1 MKFAS
6 MRDATYF
13 LNELIAHPPEKHNR
27 LAYVTHILEILGNP
41 QNQIPAIHIAGTSGK
56 GSTAYYATGLLN
68 RAGYTTGTLVSPHIA
83 SVAER
88 SLINGQTLPEQEYL
102 HYFQAFA
109 NLCVVHSLHLSYFEF
124 LTIFSFWLFKK
135 IDVNYI
141 IIEVGIGG
149 RLDTTNVI
157 FRSPTVRVIT
167 DIGLDHTE
175 LLGNTLTEITQE
187 KAGIIHQNDLV
198 VMNRQTP
205 DVEVAVQQQTDAQH
219 AQLLIASPIIDDFL
233 KILPDFQ
240 QRNWTLA
247 YRAVEKRLALDKKP
261 PLSKEVLEKSVH
273 IAIPGRLEKRNV
285 DGANIIFDVAHN
297 PQKIRALIDSL
308 RKLYP
313 DKKPIFV
320 VAFGQNKHSS
330 LAESLA
336 IIDNLAQLAYATTF
350 SANYGKN
357 HRHVPPENIRHVM
370 KSAVEVEYNTDK
382 ALAKAIKKARQLD
395 TYVVVAGSFYLVS
408 EFAASQTA
416 AIN

>member
-6 MRDATYF
+6 MRDVTYF
-13 LNELIAHPPEKHNR
+13 LNELIAYPPEKHDR
-27 LAYVTHILEILGNP
+27 LAYVAHILETLGSP
-41 QNQIPAIHIAGTSGK
+41 QNQIPTIHIAGTSGK
-56 GSTAYYATGLLN
+56 GSTAYYATSLLN

-88 SLINGQTLPEQEYL
+88 SLINGQPLPEQEYL

-109 NLCVVHSLHLSYFEF
+109 NLYVAHNLHLSYFEF
-124 LTIFSFWLFKK
+124 LTIFSFWLFKE
-135 IDVNYI
+135 IGVDYI

-157 FRSPTVRVIT
+157 SRSPTVRVIT

-175 LLGNTLTEITQE
+175 LLGNTLTEIARE
-187 KAGIIHQNDLV
+187 KANIIHQNDSA
-198 VMNRQTP
+198 VMNQQAPEIEAVIRQRA
-205 DVEVAVQQQTDAQH
+205 EAQH
-219 AQLLIASPIIDDFL
+219 SRFSIAPPITDNFL

-247 YRAVEKRLALDKKP
+247 YCAVEKRLALDEKP
-261 PLSKEVLEKSVH
+261 SLPKEALKKSVH
-273 IAIPGRLEKRNV
+273 ITIPGRLEKRNV
-285 DGANIIFDVAHN
+285 DGVNIIFDVAHN

-313 DKKPIFV
+313 DKKPVFV
-320 VAFGQNKHSS
+320 VAFGQNKQSS
-330 LAESLA
+330 IAGSLA

-350 SANYGKN
+350 SANYGKD
-357 HRHVPPENIRHVM
+357 HRNVPPETIQHLM
-370 KSAVEVEYNTDK
+370 KSAVEIEHNPNK
-382 ALAKAIKKARQLD
+382 ALEKAIKKARQLD

-408 EFAASQTA
+408 EFAAS
-416 AIN
+416 

>member
-13 LNELIAHPPEKHNR
+13 LNELIAYPPEKHNR
-27 LAYVTHILEILGNP
+27 LVYVAHILETLGSP

-56 GSTAYYATGLLN
+56 GSTAYYATSLLN

-83 SVAER
+83 SVTER

-102 HYFQAFA
+102 HYFQKFTDFCEA
-109 NLCVVHSLHLSYFEF
+109 NELYLSYFEF

-135 IDVNYI
+135 IDVDYI

-175 LLGNTLTEITQE
+175 LLGNTLTEVAQE
-187 KAGIIHQNDLV
+187 KAGIIHQSDSV
-198 VMNRQTP
+198 VMNRQTT
-205 DVEVAVQQQTDAQH
+205 EIETIIRQH
-219 AQLLIASPIIDDFL
+219 AESQHSQFSIASPIIDDFL

-247 YRAVEKRLALDKKP
+247 YRAVENRLALDKKP
-261 PLSKEVLEKSVH
+261 PLPKEALKKSVH
-273 IAIPGRLEKRNV
+273 ITIPGRLEKRNV
-285 DGANIIFDVAHN
+285 DGVNIIFDVAHN

-308 RKLYP
+308 QKLYP
-313 DKKPIFV
+313 DKKPVFV

-336 IIDNLAQLAYATTF
+336 IIDDLAQLAYATTF

-370 KSAVEVEYNTDK
+370 KSAVEIEHNPNK
-382 ALAKAIKKARQLD
+382 ALEKAIKKSRQLD
-395 TYVVVAGSFYLVS
+395 TYVVVTGSFYLVS
-408 EFAASQTA
+408 EFAAS
-416 AIN
+416 

>member
-6 MRDATYF
+6 MRDIVYF
-13 LNELIAHPPEKHNR
+13 LDEIIARPPEKYNR
-27 LAYVTHILEILGNP
+27 LAYVADILEILGSP

-56 GSTAYYATGLLN
+56 GSTAYYATSLLN
-68 RAGYTTGTLVSPHIA
+68 RAGYTTGTLVSPHIT

-88 SLINGQTLPEQEYL
+88 SLVNGQPLHEQEYL

-109 NLCVVHSLHLSYFEF
+109 NLCIAHNLHLSYFEF

-135 IDVNYI
+135 IAVDYI

-157 FRSPTVRVIT
+157 SRSPTVRVIT

-175 LLGNTLTEITQE
+175 SLGNTLTEIAQE
-187 KAGIIHQNDLV
+187 KAGIIHQNDSV
-198 VMNRQTP
+198 VMNRQTTEIEM
-205 DVEVAVQQQTDAQH
+205 VVRQRAESQFSQFS
-219 AQLLIASPIIDDFL
+219 IASPIIDDFL

-247 YRAVEKRLALDKKP
+247 YCAVEKRLALDEKP
-261 PLSKEVLEKSVH
+261 SLPKEVLEKSVH
-273 IAIPGRLEKRNV
+273 ITIPGRLEKRNV
-285 DGANIIFDVAHN
+285 NGVNIIFDVAHN

-357 HRHVPPENIRHVM
+357 HCNIQPENIRHVM
-370 KSAVEVEYNTDK
+370 KSAVEIEHNPNK
-382 ALAKAIKKARQLD
+382 ALEKAIKKARQLD
-395 TYVVVAGSFYLVS
+395 TYVVVTGSFYLVS
-408 EFAASQTA
+408 EFAAS
-416 AIN
+416 

>member
-6 MRDATYF
+6 MRDITYF
-13 LNELIAHPPEKHNR
+13 LNELIAHPPKKHDR
-27 LAYVTHILEILGNP
+27 LACVTHILEILDNS

-56 GSTAYYATGLLN
+56 GSTAYYATSLLN
-68 RAGYTTGTLVSPHIA
+68 QAGYTTGTLVSPHIA

-88 SLINGQTLPEQEYL
+88 SLINGQTLHEQEYL
-102 HYFQAFA
+102 HYFQKFA
-109 NLCVVHSLHLSYFEF
+109 SFYAVHSLHLSYFEF

-135 IDVNYI
+135 IDVDYI
-141 IIEVGIGG
+141 IIEVGVGG
-149 RLDTTNVI
+149 QLDTTNVI
-157 FRSPTVRVIT
+157 SRSPTVRVIT

-187 KAGIIHQNDLV
+187 KAGIIHQNDSV
-198 VMNRQTP
+198 VMNRQASEIETVIRQH
-205 DVEVAVQQQTDAQH
+205 VESQNS
-219 AQLLIASPIIDDFL
+219 QLSIASPVASDFL

-261 PLSKEVLEKSVH
+261 PLPKEALEKSVY
-273 IAIPGRLEKRNV
+273 ITIPGRLEKRNV
-285 DGANIIFDVAHN
+285 EGVNIIFDVAHN

-313 DKKPIFV
+313 DKKPVFV
-320 VAFGQNKHSS
+320 VAFGQNKQSS
-330 LAESLA
+330 MAESLA

-357 HRHVPPENIRHVM
+357 HRNVPPENIRHVM
-370 KSAVEVEYNTDK
+370 KSAVEIEHNPNK
-382 ALAKAIKKARQLD
+382 ALEKAIKKARQLD
-395 TYVVVAGSFYLVS
+395 TYVVVTGSFYLVS
-408 EFAASQTA
+408 EFAAS
-416 AIN
+416 

>member
-1 MKFAS
+1 MKFTS
-6 MRDATYF
+6 MHDVTYF
-13 LNELIAHPPEKHNR
+13 LDELIAHPPEKHDR

-56 GSTAYYATGLLN
+56 GSTAYYATSLLN

-88 SLINGQTLPEQEYL
+88 SLINRQTLHEQEYL

-109 NLCVVHSLHLSYFEF
+109 NLYVVHGLHLSYFEF
-124 LTIFSFWLFKK
+124 LTIFSFWLFKEMGV
-135 IDVNYI
+135 DYI

-175 LLGNTLTEITQE
+175 LLGNTLTEISQE
-187 KAGIIHQNDLV
+187 KAGIIYQSDSV
-198 VMNRQTP
+198 VMNRQASEIET
-205 DVEVAVQQQTDAQH
+205 VVRQH
-219 AQLLIASPIIDDFL
+219 AESQNSQLSIASPVASDFL

-240 QRNWTLA
+240 QRNWALA

-273 IAIPGRLEKRNV
+273 ITIPGRLEKRNIEGV
-285 DGANIIFDVAHN
+285 NIIFDVAHN

-357 HRHVPPENIRHVM
+357 HRNIQPETIQHLM
-370 KSAVEVEYNTDK
+370 KSSAKIEQNPAT

-408 EFAASQTA
+408 EFAAR
-416 AIN
+416 

>member
-6 MRDATYF
+6 MREIVYF
-13 LNELIAHPPEKHNR
+13 LDEIIARPPEKYNR

-41 QNQIPAIHIAGTSGK
+41 QNQIPAVHIAGTSGK
-56 GSTAYYATGLLN
+56 GSTAYYATSLLN

-83 SVAER
+83 SVAEC
-88 SLINGQTLPEQEYL
+88 SLINGQPLPEQEYL

-109 NLCVVHSLHLSYFEF
+109 NLCVAHNLHVSYFEF

-157 FRSPTVRVIT
+157 SRSPTVRVIT

-198 VMNRQTP
+198 VMNRQASEIEM
-205 DVEVAVQQQTDAQH
+205 VVRQH
-219 AQLLIASPIIDDFL
+219 AESQHSQFSIASPIIDDFL

-261 PLSKEVLEKSVH
+261 PLPKEALKKSVH
-273 IAIPGRLEKRNV
+273 ITIPGRLEKRNV
-285 DGANIIFDVAHN
+285 DGVNIIFDVAHN

-308 RKLYP
+308 RKIYP
-313 DKKPIFV
+313 EKKPVFV
-320 VAFGQNKHSS
+320 AAFGQNKHSS
-330 LAESLA
+330 LAGSLA

-357 HRHVPPENIRHVM
+357 HRNVPPETIQHLMR
-370 KSAVEVEYNTDK
+370 SAVEIEHNPNK
-382 ALAKAIKKARQLD
+382 ALEKAIKKARQLD

-408 EFAASQTA
+408 EFAAS
-416 AIN
+416 

>member
-13 LNELIAHPPEKHNR
+13 LNELIAYPPEKHNR
-27 LAYVTHILEILGNP
+27 LVYVAHILETLGSP

-56 GSTAYYATGLLN
+56 GSTAYYATSLLN

-83 SVAER
+83 SVTER

-102 HYFQAFA
+102 HYFQKFTDFCEA
-109 NLCVVHSLHLSYFEF
+109 NELYLSYFEF

-135 IDVNYI
+135 IDVDYI

-175 LLGNTLTEITQE
+175 LLGNTLTEVAQE
-187 KAGIIHQNDLV
+187 KAGIIHQSDSV
-198 VMNRQTP
+198 VMNRQTT
-205 DVEVAVQQQTDAQH
+205 EIETIIRQH
-219 AQLLIASPIIDDFL
+219 AESQHSQFSIASPIIDDFL

-247 YRAVEKRLALDKKP
+247 YRAVENRLALDKKP
-261 PLSKEVLEKSVH
+261 PLPKEALKKSVH
-273 IAIPGRLEKRNV
+273 ITIPGRLEKRNV
-285 DGANIIFDVAHN
+285 DGVNIIFDVAHN

-308 RKLYP
+308 QKLYP
-313 DKKPIFV
+313 DKKPVFV

-336 IIDNLAQLAYATTF
+336 IIDDLAQLAYATTF

-370 KSAVEVEYNTDK
+370 KSAVEIEHNPNK
-382 ALAKAIKKARQLD
+382 ALEKAIKKSRQLD
-395 TYVVVAGSFYLVS
+395 TYVVVTGSFYLVS
-408 EFAASQTA
+408 EFAA
-416 AIN
+416 I

>member
-13 LNELIAHPPEKHNR
+13 LDELIARPPKKHNR
-27 LAYVTHILEILGNP
+27 LAYVAHILEILGSP

-56 GSTAYYATGLLN
+56 GSTAHYATGLLN
-68 RAGYTTGTLVSPHIA
+68 RAGYTTGTLLSPHIT
-83 SVAER
+83 SVTER
-88 SLINGQTLPEQEYL
+88 SLINGQPLPEQEYL
-102 HYFQAFA
+102 HYFQEFA
-109 NLCVVHSLHLSYFEF
+109 NLCVAHSLHLSYFEF

-135 IDVNYI
+135 IDVDYI

-187 KAGIIHQNDLV
+187 KAGIIHQNDSA
-198 VMNRQTP
+198 VMNRQTSE
-205 DVEVAVQQQTDAQH
+205 VETVIRQH
-219 AQLLIASPIIDDFL
+219 AESQFSQFSIASPIIDDFL

-261 PLSKEVLEKSVH
+261 SLPKEVLEKSVH

-285 DGANIIFDVAHN
+285 DGVNIIFDVAHN
-297 PQKIRALIDSL
+297 PQKIRALVDSL

-357 HRHVPPENIRHVM
+357 HRNVPPETIQRLM
-370 KSAVEVEYNTDK
+370 KSAVEIEHNPNK
-382 ALAKAIKKARQLD
+382 ALEKAIKKARQLD

-408 EFAASQTA
+408 EFAAS
-416 AIN
+416 

>member
-13 LNELIAHPPEKHNR
+13 LNELIAYPPEKHNR
-27 LAYVTHILEILGNP
+27 LAYVAHILETLGSP

-56 GSTAYYATGLLN
+56 GSTAYYATSLLN

-88 SLINGQTLPEQEYL
+88 SLINGQPLPEQEYM

-109 NLCVVHSLHLSYFEF
+109 NLYVAHSLHLSYFEF
-124 LTIFSFWLFKK
+124 LTIFSFWLFKE
-135 IDVNYI
+135 IGVDYI

-187 KAGIIHQNDLV
+187 KAGIIHQSDSV
-198 VMNRQTP
+198 VMNRQASEIETIIR
-205 DVEVAVQQQTDAQH
+205 QH
-219 AQLLIASPIIDDFL
+219 AEEQHTQFSITSPVTSEFL

-240 QRNWTLA
+240 QRNCTLA

-261 PLSKEVLEKSVH
+261 PLPKESLKKSVH
-273 IAIPGRLEKRNV
+273 ITIPGRLEKRNV
-285 DGANIIFDVAHN
+285 DGVNIIFDVAHN
-297 PQKIRALIDSL
+297 PQKIRALVDSL

-313 DKKPIFV
+313 DKKPVFV

-357 HRHVPPENIRHVM
+357 HRNVPPETIQHLM
-370 KSAVEVEYNTDK
+370 KSSAKIEQNPAT

-395 TYVVVAGSFYLVS
+395 TYVVVTGSFYLVS
-408 EFAASQTA
+408 EFAAR
-416 AIN
+416 

>member
-1 MKFAS
+1 
-6 MRDATYF
+6 MRDVTYF
-13 LNELIAHPPEKHNR
+13 LDKLIAHPPEKHDR
-27 LAYVTHILEILGNP
+27 LVYVAHILKILGNP

-56 GSTAYYATGLLN
+56 GSTAYYATSLLN

-88 SLINGQTLPEQEYL
+88 SLINGQPLPEQEYL

-109 NLCVVHSLHLSYFEF
+109 NLCVAHSLHLSHFEF
-124 LTIFSFWLFKK
+124 LTIFSFWLFKEMEV
-135 IDVNYI
+135 DYI

-157 FRSPTVRVIT
+157 SRSPTVRVIT

-175 LLGNTLTEITQE
+175 LLGNTLTEIAQE

-205 DVEVAVQQQTDAQH
+205 DVEVVVQQQTDAQH
-219 AQLLIASPIIDDFL
+219 AQLSIASPVNSKIL

-247 YRAVEKRLALDKKP
+247 YRAVEKRLAMDKKL
-261 PLSKEVLEKSVH
+261 PLPKEVLEKSVY
-273 IAIPGRLEKRNV
+273 ITIPGRLEKRYVNGV
-285 DGANIIFDVAHN
+285 NIIFDVAHN
-297 PQKIRALIDSL
+297 SQKIRTLVDSL

-313 DKKPIFV
+313 DKKPVFV
-320 VAFGQNKHSS
+320 VAFGQNKQSS

-357 HRHVPPENIRHVM
+357 HRNVPPENIRHVM
-370 KSAVEVEYNTDK
+370 KSAVEIEHNPNK
-382 ALAKAIKKARQLD
+382 ALEKAIKKARQLD
-395 TYVVVAGSFYLVS
+395 TYVVVTGSFYLVS
-408 EFAASQTA
+408 EFAAS
-416 AIN
+416 

>member
-1 MKFAS
+1 MKFVS
-6 MRDATYF
+6 MRDVTYF
-13 LNELIAHPPEKHNR
+13 LDELIARPPKKHDR
-27 LAYVTHILEILGNP
+27 LACVTHILEILDNP

-56 GSTAYYATGLLN
+56 GSTAYYATSLLN

-109 NLCVVHSLHLSYFEF
+109 NLYIIHNLHLSYFEF

-157 FRSPTVRVIT
+157 SRSPTVRVIT
-167 DIGLDHTE
+167 DIGLDHME

-205 DVEVAVQQQTDAQH
+205 DVEVVVQQQTDAQH
-219 AQLLIASPIIDDFL
+219 AQLSITSPINSEFL

-261 PLSKEVLEKSVH
+261 PLPKEVLEKSVH

-285 DGANIIFDVAHN
+285 DGFKIIFDVAHN

-313 DKKPIFV
+313 DKKPVFV

-370 KSAVEVEYNTDK
+370 KSAVEIEYNTDK

-395 TYVVVAGSFYLVS
+395 TYVVVTGSFYLVS
-408 EFAASQTA
+408 EFAAS
-416 AIN
+416 

>member
-6 MRDATYF
+6 MRDVTYF
-13 LNELIAHPPEKHNR
+13 LNELIAHPPEKHDR
-27 LAYVTHILEILGNP
+27 LAYVAHILETLGSP

-56 GSTAYYATGLLN
+56 GSTAYYATSLLN
-68 RAGYTTGTLVSPHIA
+68 RASYSTGTLMSPHIA

-88 SLINGQTLPEQEYL
+88 SLINRQPLPEQEYL

-109 NLCVVHSLHLSYFEF
+109 NLYVVHSLHLSYFEF

-135 IDVNYI
+135 IDVDYI

-187 KAGIIHQNDLV
+187 KAGIIHQSDSV
-198 VMNRQTP
+198 VMNRQASEIEM
-205 DVEVAVQQQTDAQH
+205 VVRQH
-219 AQLLIASPIIDDFL
+219 AESQFSQFSIASPIIDDFL

-273 IAIPGRLEKRNV
+273 IAIPGRLEKRIINGV
-285 DGANIIFDVAHN
+285 NIIFDVAHN

-320 VAFGQNKHSS
+320 VAFGQNKQSS

-350 SANYGKN
+350 SANYGKK
-357 HRHVPPENIRHVM
+357 HRNVPPENIRHVM
-370 KSAVEVEYNTDK
+370 KSAVEIEHNPNK
-382 ALAKAIKKARQLD
+382 ALEKAIKKARQLD
-395 TYVVVAGSFYLVS
+395 TYVVVTGSFYLVS
-408 EFAASQTA
+408 EFAAS
-416 AIN
+416 

>member
-6 MRDATYF
+6 MRDVTYF
-13 LNELIAHPPEKHNR
+13 LDELIARPPKKHDR
-27 LAYVTHILEILGNP
+27 LAYVAHILETLGSP

-56 GSTAYYATGLLN
+56 GSTAYYATSLLN
-68 RAGYTTGTLVSPHIA
+68 QAGYTTGTLVSPHIA

-88 SLINGQTLPEQEYL
+88 SLINGQPLPEQEYL
-102 HYFQAFA
+102 HYFQKFTDFYEA
-109 NLCVVHSLHLSYFEF
+109 NELHLSYFEF

-135 IDVNYI
+135 IDINYI

-219 AQLLIASPIIDDFL
+219 AQLLITSPIIDDFL

-247 YRAVEKRLALDKKP
+247 YCAVEKRLALDEKP
-261 PLSKEVLEKSVH
+261 SLPKEVLEKSVH
-273 IAIPGRLEKRNV
+273 ITIPGRLEKRNV
-285 DGANIIFDVAHN
+285 DGVNIIFDVAHN

-330 LAESLA
+330 LAGSLA

-357 HRHVPPENIRHVM
+357 HRHVPPETIQHLM
-370 KSAVEVEYNTDK
+370 KSSAKIEQNPAT
-382 ALAKAIKKARQLD
+382 ALAKAINKARQLD
-395 TYVVVAGSFYLVS
+395 TYVVVTGSFYLVS
-408 EFAASQTA
+408 EFAAR
-416 AIN
+416 

>member
-6 MRDATYF
+6 MRDITYF
-13 LNELIAHPPEKHNR
+13 LNDLIAHPPKKHDR
-27 LAYVTHILEILGNP
+27 LVYVAHILEILGNP

-56 GSTAYYATGLLN
+56 GSTAYYATSLLN
-68 RAGYTTGTLVSPHIA
+68 WADYTTGTLVSPHIA

-88 SLINGQTLPEQEYL
+88 SLINGQPLHEQEYL

-109 NLCVVHSLHLSYFEF
+109 NLCVAHNLHPSYFEF
-124 LTIFSFWLFKK
+124 LTIFSFWLFKEMGV
-135 IDVNYI
+135 DYI

-175 LLGNTLTEITQE
+175 LLGNTLTEIAQE
-187 KAGIIHQNDLV
+187 KAGIVHQSDSV
-198 VMNRQTP
+198 VMNRQASEIEM
-205 DVEVAVQQQTDAQH
+205 VVRQH
-219 AQLLIASPIIDDFL
+219 AELQFSQFSIASPIIDDFL

-261 PLSKEVLEKSVH
+261 PLPKEVLKKSIH
-273 IAIPGRLEKRNV
+273 ITIPGRLEKRII
-285 DGANIIFDVAHN
+285 DGVNIIFDVAHN
-297 PQKIRALIDSL
+297 HQKIRALIDSL

-320 VAFGQNKHSS
+320 VAFGQNKQSS
-330 LAESLA
+330 MAESIA
-336 IIDNLAQLAYATTF
+336 IIDGLAQLAYATTF

-357 HRHVPPENIRHVM
+357 HRNVPPETIQHLM
-370 KSAVEVEYNTDK
+370 KSAVEIEYNTDK

-395 TYVVVAGSFYLVS
+395 TYVVVTGSFYLVS
-408 EFAASQTA
+408 EFAAS
-416 AIN
+416 

>member
-13 LNELIAHPPEKHNR
+13 LDERIAHPPEKHDR
-27 LAYVTHILEILGNP
+27 LAYVAHILETLGSP

-56 GSTAYYATGLLN
+56 GSTAYYATSLLN
-68 RAGYTTGTLVSPHIA
+68 RAGYTTGTLVSPHIT

-88 SLINGQTLPEQEYL
+88 SLINGQPLPEQEYL
-102 HYFQAFA
+102 HYFQEFA
-109 NLCVVHSLHLSYFEF
+109 NLCVAHNLHLSYFEF
-124 LTIFSFWLFKK
+124 LTIFSFWLFKEMGV
-135 IDVNYI
+135 DYI

-157 FRSPTVRVIT
+157 SRSPTVRAIT

-175 LLGNTLTEITQE
+175 LLGNTLTEIAQE
-187 KAGIIHQNDLV
+187 KAGIIHQSDSV
-198 VMNRQTP
+198 VMNRQTSEIET
-205 DVEVAVQQQTDAQH
+205 VVRQH
-219 AQLLIASPIIDDFL
+219 AESQHSQLSIASPIIDDFL

-261 PLSKEVLEKSVH
+261 PLPKEALKKSVH
-273 IAIPGRLEKRNV
+273 ITIPGRLEKRNV
-285 DGANIIFDVAHN
+285 DGVNIIFDVAHN
-297 PQKIRALIDSL
+297 PQKIHALIDSL

-330 LAESLA
+330 MAESLA

-357 HRHVPPENIRHVM
+357 HRNVPPETIQHLM

-382 ALAKAIKKARQLD
+382 ALAKAIKKARQLG
-395 TYVVVAGSFYLVS
+395 TYVVVTGSFYLVS
-408 EFAASQTA
+408 EFAAS
-416 AIN
+416 

>member
-6 MRDATYF
+6 MRDVIYF
-13 LNELIAHPPEKHNR
+13 LDELIAHPPEKHNR
-27 LAYVTHILEILGNP
+27 LAYVAHILETLGSP

-56 GSTAYYATGLLN
+56 GSTAYYATSLLN
-68 RAGYTTGTLVSPHIA
+68 RAGYSTGTLVSPHIA

-88 SLINGQTLPEQEYL
+88 SLINGQPLPEQEYL

-109 NLCVVHSLHLSYFEF
+109 NLCVAHNLHLSYFEF

-175 LLGNTLTEITQE
+175 LLGNTLTEIAQE
-187 KAGIIHQNDLV
+187 KAGIIHQSDSV
-198 VMNRQTP
+198 VMNRQASEIEM
-205 DVEVAVQQQTDAQH
+205 VVRQH
-219 AQLLIASPIIDDFL
+219 AELQFSQFSIASPIIDDFL

-261 PLSKEVLEKSVH
+261 PLPKEVLKKSIH
-273 IAIPGRLEKRNV
+273 ITIPGRLEKRII
-285 DGANIIFDVAHN
+285 DGVNIIFDVAHN

-330 LAESLA
+330 MAESLA

-357 HRHVPPENIRHVM
+357 HRNMPPEIIHHVM

-408 EFAASQTA
+408 EFAAS
-416 AIN
+416 

>member
-6 MRDATYF
+6 MRDVTYF
-13 LNELIAHPPEKHNR
+13 LDKLIAHPPKKHNR
-27 LAYVTHILEILGNP
+27 LAYVAHILETLGSP

-56 GSTAYYATGLLN
+56 RSTTYYATSLLN
-68 RAGYTTGTLVSPHIA
+68 RAGYTSGTLVSPHIA

-88 SLINGQTLPEQEYL
+88 SLINGQPLPEQEYL
-102 HYFQAFA
+102 HYFQEFTSFYAA
-109 NLCVVHSLHLSYFEF
+109 QNLHLSYFEF

-157 FRSPTVRVIT
+157 SRLPTVRVIT
-167 DIGLDHTE
+167 DIGLDHME
-175 LLGNTLTEITQE
+175 LLGNTLTEIAQE
-187 KAGIIHQNDLV
+187 KAGIIHQNDSV
-198 VMNRQTP
+198 VMNRQASEIETVIRQH
-205 DVEVAVQQQTDAQH
+205 VESQH
-219 AQLLIASPIIDDFL
+219 SQLSIASPVASDFL

-240 QRNWTLA
+240 QRNWALA

-261 PLSKEVLEKSVH
+261 PLPKEVLKKSIH
-273 IAIPGRLEKRNV
+273 ITIPGRLEKRII
-285 DGANIIFDVAHN
+285 DGVNIIFDVAHN

-330 LAESLA
+330 MAESLA

-357 HRHVPPENIRHVM
+357 HRNMPPEIIRHVM

-408 EFAASQTA
+408 EFAAS
-416 AIN
+416 

>member
-1 MKFAS
+1 MKFVS

-13 LNELIAHPPEKHNR
+13 LDELITHPPEKHNR
-27 LAYVTHILEILGNP
+27 LVYVAHILETLGSP

-56 GSTAYYATGLLN
+56 GSTAYYATSLLN

-88 SLINGQTLPEQEYL
+88 SLINGQPLPKQEYL

-109 NLCVVHSLHLSYFEF
+109 NLYTVHNLHLSYFEF

-135 IDVNYI
+135 IDVDYI

-175 LLGNTLTEITQE
+175 LLGNTLTEIAQE
-187 KAGIIHQNDLV
+187 KAGIIHQSDSV
-198 VMNRQTP
+198 VMNRQASEIETIIR
-205 DVEVAVQQQTDAQH
+205 QH
-219 AQLLIASPIIDDFL
+219 TESQHSQFSIASPIIDDFL

-247 YRAVEKRLALDKKP
+247 YRAVEKLLALDKKP
-261 PLSKEVLEKSVH
+261 PLPKEALKKSVH
-273 IAIPGRLEKRNV
+273 ITIPGRLEKCNIGGV
-285 DGANIIFDVAHN
+285 NIIFDVAHN

-308 RKLYP
+308 RKIYP
-313 DKKPIFV
+313 EKKPVFV
-320 VAFGQNKHSS
+320 VTFGQNKQLS
-330 LAESLA
+330 LAKSLA
-336 IIDNLAQLAYATTF
+336 MIDNLAQLTYATTF
-350 SANYGKN
+350 STDYGKN
-357 HRHVPPENIRHVM
+357 HRNVPPETICRVM
-370 KSAVEVEYNTDK
+370 KSAVEIEYNPDR
-382 ALAKAIKKARQLD
+382 ALTKAIEKAQQLD

-408 EFAASQTA
+408 EFATR
-416 AIN
+416 

>member
-1 MKFAS
+1 
-6 MRDATYF
+6 MRDVTYF
-13 LNELIAHPPEKHNR
+13 LDKLIAHPPEKHDR
-27 LAYVTHILEILGNP
+27 LVYVAHILKILGNP

-56 GSTAYYATGLLN
+56 GSTAYYATSLLN

-88 SLINGQTLPEQEYL
+88 SLINGQPLPEQEYL

-109 NLCVVHSLHLSYFEF
+109 NLCVAHSLHLSYFEF
-124 LTIFSFWLFKK
+124 LTIFSFWLFKEMEV
-135 IDVNYI
+135 DYI

-157 FRSPTVRVIT
+157 SRSPTVRVIT

-205 DVEVAVQQQTDAQH
+205 DVEVVVQQQTDAQH
-219 AQLLIASPIIDDFL
+219 AQLSIASPVNSKIL

-247 YRAVEKRLALDKKP
+247 YRAVEKRLSLDEKP
-261 PLSKEVLEKSVH
+261 SLPKEVLEKSVY
-273 IAIPGRLEKRNV
+273 ITIPGRLEKRNV
-285 DGANIIFDVAHN
+285 DGVNIIFDVAHN
-297 PQKIRALIDSL
+297 PQKIRALVDSL

-336 IIDNLAQLAYATTF
+336 IIDGLTQLTYATTF

-357 HRHVPPENIRHVM
+357 HRNVPPETIQHVM
-370 KSAVEVEYNTDK
+370 KSAVEIEYSPTL
-382 ALAKAIKKARQLD
+382 ALEKAINKARQLG
-395 TYVVVAGSFYLVS
+395 TYVVVTGSFYLVS
-408 EFAASQTA
+408 EFAAS
-416 AIN
+416 

>member
-6 MRDATYF
+6 MHNVTYF

-56 GSTAYYATGLLN
+56 GSTAYYATSLLN
-68 RAGYTTGTLVSPHIA
+68 RAGYTTGTLVSPHIT

-88 SLINGQTLPEQEYL
+88 SLINGQPLPEQEYL

-109 NLCVVHSLHLSYFEF
+109 NLYTVHSLHLSYFEF

-135 IDVNYI
+135 IVVDYI

-175 LLGNTLTEITQE
+175 LLGNTLTEIAQE
-187 KAGIIHQNDLV
+187 KAGIIHQSDSV
-198 VMNRQTP
+198 VMNRQASEIETIIRRHT
-205 DVEVAVQQQTDAQH
+205 ESQH
-219 AQLLIASPIIDDFL
+219 SQFSIASPIIDDFL

-247 YRAVEKRLALDKKP
+247 YRAVEKLLALDKKP
-261 PLSKEVLEKSVH
+261 PLPKEALKKSVH
-273 IAIPGRLEKRNV
+273 ITIPGRLEKCNIGGV
-285 DGANIIFDVAHN
+285 NIIFDVAHN

-308 RKLYP
+308 RKIYP
-313 DKKPIFV
+313 EKKPVFV
-320 VAFGQNKHSS
+320 VTFGQNKQLS
-330 LAESLA
+330 LAKSLA
-336 IIDNLAQLAYATTF
+336 MIDNLAQLTYATTF
-350 SANYGKN
+350 STDYGKN
-357 HRHVPPENIRHVM
+357 HRNVPPEAIQHLM
-370 KSAVEVEYNTDK
+370 KSSAKIEQNPAI
-382 ALAKAIKKARQLD
+382 ALAKAIKKARQLN
-395 TYVVVAGSFYLVS
+395 TYVVVTGSFYLVS
-408 EFAASQTA
+408 EFAAS
-416 AIN
+416 

>member
-6 MRDATYF
+6 MRDVTYF
-13 LNELIAHPPEKHNR
+13 LDELIAHPPKKHNR
-27 LAYVTHILEILGNP
+27 LAYVAHILETLGSP

-56 GSTAYYATGLLN
+56 GSTTYYATSLLN
-68 RAGYTTGTLVSPHIA
+68 QAGYTTGTLVSPHIA

-109 NLCVVHSLHLSYFEF
+109 NLCVAHNLHLSYFEF

-135 IDVNYI
+135 IDVDYI
-141 IIEVGIGG
+141 ITEVGIGG

-157 FRSPTVRVIT
+157 SRSPTVRVIT

-175 LLGNTLTEITQE
+175 LLGNTLTEIAQE
-187 KAGIIHQNDLV
+187 KAGIIHQNDSV
-198 VMNRQTP
+198 VMNRQASEIET
-205 DVEVAVQQQTDAQH
+205 VIRQH
-219 AQLLIASPIIDDFL
+219 AEEQHSQFSIASPIIDDFL

-247 YRAVEKRLALDKKP
+247 YCAVEKRLALDEKPSLPKKA
-261 PLSKEVLEKSVH
+261 LKKSVH
-273 IAIPGRLEKRNV
+273 ITIPGRLEKRNV
-285 DGANIIFDVAHN
+285 NGVNIIFDVAHN

-313 DKKPIFV
+313 DKKPVFV

-357 HRHVPPENIRHVM
+357 HRNVPPENIRHVM
-370 KSAVEVEYNTDK
+370 KSAVEIEYNPTL
-382 ALAKAIKKARQLD
+382 ALEKAINKAQQLD

-408 EFAASQTA
+408 EFAAS
-416 AIN
+416 

>member
-1 MKFAS
+1 MKFVS
-6 MRDATYF
+6 MRDVTYF
-13 LNELIAHPPEKHNR
+13 LDELIAHPPEKHNR
-27 LAYVTHILEILGNP
+27 LIYVAHILETLGSP

-56 GSTAYYATGLLN
+56 GSTAYYATSLLN
-68 RAGYTTGTLVSPHIA
+68 QAGYTTGTLVSPHIA

-88 SLINGQTLPEQEYL
+88 SLINGQPLPEQEYL

-109 NLCVVHSLHLSYFEF
+109 NLCVAHNLHLSYFEF

-157 FRSPTVRVIT
+157 SRSPTVRVIT

-175 LLGNTLTEITQE
+175 LLGNTLTEIAQE
-187 KAGIIHQNDLV
+187 KAGIIHQNDSV
-198 VMNRQTP
+198 VMNRQTT
-205 DVEVAVQQQTDAQH
+205 EIETIIKQYSEMQH
-219 AQLLIASPIIDDFL
+219 AQFSITSPATDDFL
-233 KILPDFQ
+233 KMLPDFQ
-240 QRNWTLA
+240 QQNWTLA

-261 PLSKEVLEKSVH
+261 SLPKEALEKSVY
-273 IAIPGRLEKRNV
+273 ITIPGRLEKRNV
-285 DGANIIFDVAHN
+285 DGVNIIFDVAHN

-336 IIDNLAQLAYATTF
+336 IIDNLAQLTYATTF

-357 HRHVPPENIRHVM
+357 HRNVPPETIQHLM
-370 KSAVEVEYNTDK
+370 KSAVEIECNTDK

-395 TYVVVAGSFYLVS
+395 TYVVVTGSFYLVS
-408 EFAASQTA
+408 EFAAS
-416 AIN
+416 

>member
-13 LNELIAHPPEKHNR
+13 LDELIARPPKKHNR
-27 LAYVTHILEILGNP
+27 LAYVAHILEILGSP

-56 GSTAYYATGLLN
+56 GSTAHYATGLLN
-68 RAGYTTGTLVSPHIA
+68 RAGYTTGTLLSPHIT

-88 SLINGQTLPEQEYL
+88 SLINRQPLPEREYL
-102 HYFQAFA
+102 HYFQTFA
-109 NLCVVHSLHLSYFEF
+109 NLYIVNNLHLSYFEF

-157 FRSPTVRVIT
+157 SRSPTVRVIT

-175 LLGNTLTEITQE
+175 LLGNTLTEIAQE

-240 QRNWTLA
+240 QRNWALA

-261 PLSKEVLEKSVH
+261 PLPKEVLKKSIH
-273 IAIPGRLEKRNV
+273 ITIPGRLEKRII
-285 DGANIIFDVAHN
+285 DGVNIIFDVAHN
-297 PQKIRALIDSL
+297 SQKIRALVDSL

-330 LAESLA
+330 MAESLA
-336 IIDNLAQLAYATTF
+336 IMDGLAQLTYATTF

-357 HRHVPPENIRHVM
+357 HRNVPPETIQHLM
-370 KSAVEVEYNTDK
+370 KSAVEIEYNPDK

-408 EFAASQTA
+408 EFAAS
-416 AIN
+416 

>member
-6 MRDATYF
+6 MRDVTYF
-13 LNELIAHPPEKHNR
+13 LNELIAHPPKKHNR
-27 LAYVTHILEILGNP
+27 LVYVAHILETLGSP

-56 GSTAYYATGLLN
+56 GSTAYYATSLLN

-88 SLINGQTLPEQEYL
+88 SLINGQPLPEQEYL

-109 NLCVVHSLHLSYFEF
+109 NLYVVHSLHLSYFEF

-135 IDVNYI
+135 IDVDYI

-175 LLGNTLTEITQE
+175 LLGNTLTEIAQE
-187 KAGIIHQNDLV
+187 KAGIIHQSDSV
-198 VMNRQTP
+198 VMNRQTSEIEM
-205 DVEVAVQQQTDAQH
+205 VVRQRAESQH
-219 AQLLIASPIIDDFL
+219 SQFSIASPIIDDFL

-247 YRAVEKRLALDKKP
+247 YCAVEKRLALDEKP
-261 PLSKEVLEKSVH
+261 SLPKEVLEKSVH
-273 IAIPGRLEKRNV
+273 ITIPGRLEKRNV
-285 DGANIIFDVAHN
+285 DGVNIIFDVAHN

-357 HRHVPPENIRHVM
+357 HHNVPPETIQHLM
-370 KSAVEVEYNTDK
+370 KSAVEIEHNPNK
-382 ALAKAIKKARQLD
+382 ALEKAIKKSRQLD

-408 EFAASQTA
+408 EFAAR
-416 AIN
+416 

>member
-6 MRDATYF
+6 MRDITYF
-13 LNELIAHPPEKHNR
+13 LDELIAHPPKKHDR
-27 LAYVTHILEILGNP
+27 LAYVAHILETLGSP

-56 GSTAYYATGLLN
+56 GSTAYYATSLLN
-68 RAGYTTGTLVSPHIA
+68 RAGYTTGMLVSPHIA

-88 SLINGQTLPEQEYL
+88 SLINGQPLPEQEYL

-109 NLCVVHSLHLSYFEF
+109 NLYIVHNLHLSYFEF
-124 LTIFSFWLFKK
+124 LTIFSFWLFKEMRV
-135 IDVNYI
+135 DYI

-175 LLGNTLTEITQE
+175 LLGNTLTEIAQE
-187 KAGIIHQNDLV
+187 KAGIIHQSDSV
-198 VMNRQTP
+198 VMNRQASEIEM
-205 DVEVAVQQQTDAQH
+205 VVRQRAEEQH
-219 AQLLIASPIIDDFL
+219 TQFSITSPVTSEFL

-273 IAIPGRLEKRNV
+273 ITIPGRLEKRNV
-285 DGANIIFDVAHN
+285 DGVNIIFDVAHN

-308 RKLYP
+308 WKLYP

-320 VAFGQNKHSS
+320 VAFGQNKQSS
-330 LAESLA
+330 IAESLA
-336 IIDNLAQLAYATTF
+336 IIDNLAQLTYATTF
-350 SANYGKN
+350 STNYGKN
-357 HRHVPPENIRHVM
+357 HRNMPPEIIRHVM
-370 KSAVEVEYNTDK
+370 KSAVEIEHNTDK

-395 TYVVVAGSFYLVS
+395 TYVVVTGSFYLVS
-408 EFAASQTA
+408 EFAAR
-416 AIN
+416 

>member
-6 MRDATYF
+6 MRDITYF
-13 LNELIAHPPEKHNR
+13 LDKLIAHPPKKHDR
-27 LAYVTHILEILGNP
+27 LACVAHILEILGNP

-56 GSTAYYATGLLN
+56 GSTTYYATSLLN

-88 SLINGQTLPEQEYL
+88 SLINGQPLSEQEYL

-109 NLCVVHSLHLSYFEF
+109 NLYVVHSLHLSYFEF
-124 LTIFSFWLFKK
+124 LTIFSFWLFKEMRV
-135 IDVNYI
+135 DYI

-157 FRSPTVRVIT
+157 FYSPTVRVIT

-175 LLGNTLTEITQE
+175 LLGNTLTEIPQE
-187 KAGIIHQNDLV
+187 KAGIIHQSDSV
-198 VMNRQTP
+198 VMNRQASEIETIIR
-205 DVEVAVQQQTDAQH
+205 QH
-219 AQLLIASPIIDDFL
+219 AESQHSQFSIASPIIDDFL

-247 YRAVEKRLALDKKP
+247 YCAVEKRLALDEKP
-261 PLSKEVLEKSVH
+261 SLPKEVLEKSVY
-273 IAIPGRLEKRNV
+273 ITIPGRLEKRIV
-285 DGANIIFDVAHN
+285 DGVNIIFDVAHN

-313 DKKPIFV
+313 DKKPVFV

-336 IIDNLAQLAYATTF
+336 IIDGLAQLTYATTF
-350 SANYGKN
+350 SANYGRN
-357 HRHVPPENIRHVM
+357 HRNVPPENIQHLM
-370 KSAVEVEYNTDK
+370 KSSAKIEQNPAT
-382 ALAKAIKKARQLD
+382 ALAKAINKARQLD
-395 TYVVVAGSFYLVS
+395 TYVVVTGSFYLVS
-408 EFAASQTA
+408 EFAAS
-416 AIN
+416 

>member
-1 MKFAS
+1 MKFTS
-6 MRDATYF
+6 MRDVTYF
-13 LNELIAHPPEKHNR
+13 LDELITHPPEKHNR
-27 LAYVTHILEILGNP
+27 LAYVAHILETLGSP

-56 GSTAYYATGLLN
+56 GSTAYYATSLLN
-68 RAGYTTGTLVSPHIA
+68 RAGYTTGTLVSPHIT

-88 SLINGQTLPEQEYL
+88 SLINGQPLPEQEYL

-109 NLCVVHSLHLSYFEF
+109 NLYVVHSLHLSYFEF
-124 LTIFSFWLFKK
+124 LTIFSFWLFKE
-135 IDVNYI
+135 IDVDYI

-157 FRSPTVRVIT
+157 FYSPTVRVIT

-175 LLGNTLTEITQE
+175 LLGNTLTEIAQE
-187 KAGIIHQNDLV
+187 KANIIHQSDSV
-198 VMNRQTP
+198 VMNRQASEIET
-205 DVEVAVQQQTDAQH
+205 VVRQH
-219 AQLLIASPIIDDFL
+219 AESQFSQFSIASPIIDDFL

-247 YRAVEKRLALDKKP
+247 YRAVEKLLALDKKP
-261 PLSKEVLEKSVH
+261 PLPKEALKKSVH
-273 IAIPGRLEKRNV
+273 ITIPGRLEKCNV
-285 DGANIIFDVAHN
+285 DGVNIIFDVAHN

-313 DKKPIFV
+313 DKKPVFV
-320 VAFGQNKHSS
+320 VTFGQNKQSS
-330 LAESLA
+330 MAESLA

-357 HRHVPPENIRHVM
+357 HRNVPPENIRHIM
-370 KSAVEVEYNTDK
+370 KSAVEIEHNTDK

-408 EFAASQTA
+408 EFAAR
-416 AIN
+416 

>member
-1 MKFAS
+1 MKFTS
-6 MRDATYF
+6 MRDIVHF
-13 LNELIAHPPEKHNR
+13 LDELIAHPPKKHDR
-27 LAYVTHILEILGNP
+27 LAYVAHILETLGSP

-56 GSTAYYATGLLN
+56 GSTAYYATSLLN
-68 RAGYTTGTLVSPHIA
+68 RAGYTTGTLVSPHIT

-88 SLINGQTLPEQEYL
+88 SLINGQPLPEQEYL

-109 NLCVVHSLHLSYFEF
+109 NLYVAHNLHPSYFEF

-135 IDVNYI
+135 IDVDYI

-175 LLGNTLTEITQE
+175 LLGNTPTEIAQE
-187 KAGIIHQNDLV
+187 KAGIIHQSDSV
-198 VMNRQTP
+198 VMNRQASEIETIIR
-205 DVEVAVQQQTDAQH
+205 QH
-219 AQLLIASPIIDDFL
+219 AESQHSQFSIASPIIDDFL
-233 KILPDFQ
+233 KILPNFQ

-247 YRAVEKRLALDKKP
+247 YHAVEKRLALDKKP
-261 PLSKEVLEKSVH
+261 HLPKEALKKSVH
-273 IAIPGRLEKRNV
+273 ITIPGRLEKRNV
-285 DGANIIFDVAHN
+285 DGVNIIFDVAHN
-297 PQKIRALIDSL
+297 PQKIRALIGSL

-320 VAFGQNKHSS
+320 VAFGQNKQSS

-357 HRHVPPENIRHVM
+357 HRHVPPETIQHLM
-370 KSAVEVEYNTDK
+370 KSAVEIEHNPNK
-382 ALAKAIKKARQLD
+382 ALEKAIKKARQLY
-395 TYVVVAGSFYLVS
+395 TYVVVTGSFYLVS
-408 EFAASQTA
+408 EFAAS
-416 AIN
+416 

>member
-6 MRDATYF
+6 MRDVIYF
-13 LNELIAHPPEKHNR
+13 LDELITHPPKKHNR
-27 LAYVTHILEILGNP
+27 LAYVAHILETLGSP

-56 GSTAYYATGLLN
+56 GSTAYYATSLLN

-88 SLINGQTLPEQEYL
+88 SLINGQPLPEQEYL
-102 HYFQAFA
+102 HYFQEFTSFYAA
-109 NLCVVHSLHLSYFEF
+109 HNLHLSYFEF
-124 LTIFSFWLFKK
+124 LTIFSFWLFKE
-135 IDVNYI
+135 IGVDYI

-157 FRSPTVRVIT
+157 SRSPTVRVIT

-175 LLGNTLTEITQE
+175 LLGNTLTEIAQE
-187 KAGIIHQNDLV
+187 KAGIIHQSDSV
-198 VMNRQTP
+198 VMNRQASEIETIIR
-205 DVEVAVQQQTDAQH
+205 QH
-219 AQLLIASPIIDDFL
+219 AELQHSQFSIASPVNSEFL

-240 QRNWTLA
+240 QRNLTLA

-261 PLSKEVLEKSVH
+261 SPPKEALKKSVH
-273 IAIPGRLEKRNV
+273 ITIPGRLEKRNV
-285 DGANIIFDVAHN
+285 DGVNIIFDVAHN
-297 PQKIRALIDSL
+297 PQKIRALVDSL

-320 VAFGQNKHSS
+320 VAFGQNKQSS
-330 LAESLA
+330 IAESLA

-357 HRHVPPENIRHVM
+357 HRNVPPEAIHRVM
-370 KSAVEVEYNTDK
+370 KSAVEIEYNPDR
-382 ALAKAIKKARQLD
+382 ALTKAIEKARQLD
-395 TYVVVAGSFYLVS
+395 TYVVVTGSFYLVS
-408 EFAASQTA
+408 EFAAR
-416 AIN
+416 

>member
-1 MKFAS
+1 MKFTS
-6 MRDATYF
+6 IRDATYF
-13 LNELIAHPPEKHNR
+13 LDELIAHPPEKHNR
-27 LAYVTHILEILGNP
+27 LAYVAHILETLGSP

-56 GSTAYYATGLLN
+56 GSTAYYATSLLN

-88 SLINGQTLPEQEYL
+88 SLINGQPLPEQEYL

-109 NLCVVHSLHLSYFEF
+109 NLYVVHSLHLSYFEF

-135 IDVNYI
+135 IGVDYI

-187 KAGIIHQNDLV
+187 KAGIIHQSDSV
-198 VMNRQTP
+198 VMNRQASEIETIIR
-205 DVEVAVQQQTDAQH
+205 QH
-219 AQLLIASPIIDDFL
+219 AESQHSQFSIASPIIDDFL

-247 YRAVEKRLALDKKP
+247 YRAVEKLLALDKKP
-261 PLSKEVLEKSVH
+261 PLPKEALKKSVR
-273 IAIPGRLEKRNV
+273 ITIPGRLEKCNV
-285 DGANIIFDVAHN
+285 DGVNIIFDVAHN

-308 RKLYP
+308 RKIYP
-313 DKKPIFV
+313 EKKPVFV
-320 VAFGQNKHSS
+320 VAFGQNKQLS
-330 LAESLA
+330 LAKSLSM
-336 IIDNLAQLAYATTF
+336 IDNLAQLTYATTF
-350 SANYGKN
+350 SADYGKN
-357 HRHVPPENIRHVM
+357 HRNVPPEAIRRVM
-370 KSAVEVEYNTDK
+370 KSSAKIEQNPAI
-382 ALAKAIKKARQLD
+382 ALAKAIKKAQQLD
-395 TYVVVAGSFYLVS
+395 TYVVVTGSFYLVS
-408 EFAASQTA
+408 EFAAS
-416 AIN
+416 

>member
-1 MKFAS
+1 MKFSS

-13 LNELIAHPPEKHNR
+13 LDELITHPPEKHNR
-27 LAYVTHILEILGNP
+27 LAYVAHILETLGSP

-56 GSTAYYATGLLN
+56 GSTAYYATSLLN

-88 SLINGQTLPEQEYL
+88 SLINGQPLPEQEYL

-109 NLCVVHSLHLSYFEF
+109 NLCVAHNLHLSYFEF

-175 LLGNTLTEITQE
+175 LLGNTLTEIAQE

-205 DVEVAVQQQTDAQH
+205 DVEVVVQQQTDAQH
-219 AQLLIASPIIDDFL
+219 AQLSIASPVNSEFL

-261 PLSKEVLEKSVH
+261 SPPKEVLEKSVY
-273 IAIPGRLEKRNV
+273 ITIPGRLEKRNV
-285 DGANIIFDVAHN
+285 DGVNIIFDVAHN

-320 VAFGQNKHSS
+320 VAFGQNKQSS
-330 LAESLA
+330 IAESLA
-336 IIDNLAQLAYATTF
+336 IIDNLAQLTYATTF

-357 HRHVPPENIRHVM
+357 HRNMPPEIIRHVM
-370 KSAVEVEYNTDK
+370 KSAVEIECNTDK

-395 TYVVVAGSFYLVS
+395 TYVVVTGSFYLVS
-408 EFAASQTA
+408 EFT
-416 AIN
+416 N

>member
-6 MRDATYF
+6 MRDIVYF
-13 LNELIAHPPEKHNR
+13 LDKLIAHPPKKHNR
-27 LAYVTHILEILGNP
+27 LAYVAHILETLGNP

-56 GSTAYYATGLLN
+56 GSTAYYATSLLN
-68 RAGYTTGTLVSPHIA
+68 RAGYSTGTLVSPHIA
-83 SVAER
+83 SVVER
-88 SLINGQTLPEQEYL
+88 SLINGQPLPEQEYL
-102 HYFQAFA
+102 HYFQTFA
-109 NLCVVHSLHLSYFEF
+109 NLCIAHNLHLSYFEF
-124 LTIFSFWLFKK
+124 LTIFSFWLFKEMGV
-135 IDVNYI
+135 DYI

-175 LLGNTLTEITQE
+175 LLGNTLTEIAQE
-187 KAGIIHQNDLV
+187 KAGIIHQSDSV
-198 VMNRQTP
+198 VMNRQASEIETIIR
-205 DVEVAVQQQTDAQH
+205 QH
-219 AQLLIASPIIDDFL
+219 TESQHSQFSIASPIIDDFL

-261 PLSKEVLEKSVH
+261 PLPKEALKKSIH
-273 IAIPGRLEKRNV
+273 ITIPGRLEKRNV
-285 DGANIIFDVAHN
+285 DGVNIIFDVAHN

-313 DKKPIFV
+313 DKKPVFV
-320 VAFGQNKHSS
+320 VAFGQNKQSS
-330 LAESLA
+330 IAESLA

-357 HRHVPPENIRHVM
+357 HRNIPPETIRHVM
-370 KSAVEVEYNTDK
+370 KSAVDIEYNTDK

-395 TYVVVAGSFYLVS
+395 TYVVVTGSFYLVS
-408 EFAASQTA
+408 EFAAS
-416 AIN
+416 

>member
-1 MKFAS
+1 MKFTS
-6 MRDATYF
+6 MRDIVYF
-13 LNELIAHPPEKHNR
+13 LDELIAHPPKKHDR
-27 LAYVTHILEILGNP
+27 LAYVAHILETLGSP

-56 GSTAYYATGLLN
+56 GSTAYYATSLLN
-68 RAGYTTGTLVSPHIA
+68 QAGYTTGTLVSPHIA

-88 SLINGQTLPEQEYL
+88 SLINGQPLPEQEYL

-109 NLCVVHSLHLSYFEF
+109 NLYVVHSLHLSYFEF
-124 LTIFSFWLFKK
+124 LTIFSFWLFKEMGV
-135 IDVNYI
+135 DYI

-187 KAGIIHQNDLV
+187 KAGIIHQNDSV
-198 VMNRQTP
+198 VMNRQTTEIET
-205 DVEVAVQQQTDAQH
+205 VIRQH
-219 AQLLIASPIIDDFL
+219 AEPQHSQFSIASPINNDFL

-247 YRAVEKRLALDKKP
+247 YRAVEKRLTLDKKP

-285 DGANIIFDVAHN
+285 DGVNIIFDVAHN
-297 PQKIRALIDSL
+297 PQKIRALVDSL

-357 HRHVPPENIRHVM
+357 HRNVPPETIQYLM
-370 KSAVEVEYNTDK
+370 KSSAKIEQNPAT
-382 ALAKAIKKARQLD
+382 ALAKAIKKARQLG
-395 TYVVVAGSFYLVS
+395 TYVVVTGSFYLLS
-408 EFAASQTA
+408 EFAAS
-416 AIN
+416 